1 MGLIIAVF
9 IVSRRADHRQV
20 AKLALP
26 SGIFQINE
34 PILFGLPIIMNPVMF
49 IPFIPVQP
57 LLAAITLTAYYT
69 GIIPPVTNIAPWT
82 MPAGLGAFFN
92 TNGSVAAFL
101 LAIFNLGIATLLY
114 MPFVA
119 IANKA
124 ATVIDEEESE
134 EDIAPRTEI
143 WELHGAGQPAPAER
157 SLKMLDLESIVAEE
171 TAENDLEEVVMGLII
186 NSGQARSWRMRRS
199 SRLSR
204 AISLPRKP

>member
-1 MGLIIAVF
+1 
-9 IVSRRADHRQV
+9 
-20 AKLALP
+20 
-26 SGIFQINE
+26 
-34 PILFGLPIIMNPVMF
+34 MNPVMF
-49 IPFIPVQP
+49 IPFILVQP
-57 LLAAITLTAYYT
+57 LLAAITLTAYYL

-134 EDIAPRTEI
+134 EDRSERFGRGGD
-143 WELHGAGQPAPAER
+143 GAHHQF
-157 SLKMLDLESIVAEE
+157 
-171 TAENDLEEVVMGLII
+171 
-186 NSGQARSWRMRRS
+186 
-199 SRLSR
+199 R
-204 AISLPRKP
+204 AGAKPGVCGA